1 MTFLHKF
8 TLFFGKNPN
17 IHPHFPINNVYPIWR
32 FWVHI
37 GGFFGGTCTRFGVFG
52 YILGDFMGEHV
63 PDLAFS
69 GTYRGDFMGGG
80 R

>member
-17 IHPHFPINNVYPIWR
+17 IHPHFPINNMYPISHFR
-32 FWVHI
+32 VHI
-37 GGFFGGTCTRFGVFG
+37 RGFYGRTCTRFGVFG

-69 GTYRGDFMGGG
+69 GTYQGILWGN
-80 R
+80 